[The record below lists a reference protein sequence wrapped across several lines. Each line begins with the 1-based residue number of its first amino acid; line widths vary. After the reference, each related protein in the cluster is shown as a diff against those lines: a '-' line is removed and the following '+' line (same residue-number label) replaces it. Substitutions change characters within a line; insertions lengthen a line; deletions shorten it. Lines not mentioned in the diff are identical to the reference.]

1 MSRSSPRPMRFG
13 GFEPGQPVPAAPV
26 LAMAAHDRD
35 RVGGAK
41 LSGSESVAG
50 AFLPRM
56 AHRTGQHNDGPPCGP
71 VWLAPGQ
78 SIHGREKLSADRL
91 QHPNAVSIR
100 PPSDL
105 FGFHPRVWGAAEL
118 DPDPPR
124 VAATTS
130 QLQ

>member
-56 AHRTGQHNDGPPCGP
+56 AHRTGQHNDGEPCGP

-78 SIHGREKLSADRL
+78 SIHEWEKLCADRL
-91 QHPNAVSIR
+91 QNPNAVSIR
-100 PPSDL
+100 SASDL
-105 FGFHPRVWGAAEL
+105 FGFHPRVLGDTEY
-118 DPDPPR
+118 DPVPPG
-124 VAATTS
+124 VCDS
-130 QLQ
+130 